1 MLRGFDAQ
9 SSKFLA
15 DMDRLNTR
23 MAGAQRQISSGK
35 RINSV
40 SDAPDD
46 VSVLLATRSELS
58 AVEQAQRNLNLVK
71 TEVDSAEQ
79 VLGLSVSALDRV
91 LSLGA
96 QGASDTMSA
105 DSRHVLSLEIA
116 SILDQLVN
124 FSGTQVNGRHLFAG
138 DLDQATPYSL
148 DTNLLANPINRED
161 LLADADPLNDDADL
175 YEVNQV
181 MLDYQGSTSTR
192 QVQHP
197 RGQRFGLAFT
207 AQEIFDDPDPAK
219 NVFQAV
225 NNLRIAL
232 HLNDRGNIEKAL
244 GQVRGA
250 SEHLTMRQ
258 SSYGAIQNRIAE
270 GLDVAAK
277 QSLALRSQ
285 IASVEDADISSAIL
299 ELTES
304 RYQQEAAY
312 AAEAK
317 RPRTSLFDYLR

>member
-1 MLRGFDAQ
+1 MLRGLDAQ
-9 SSKFLA
+9 SSKFLT
-15 DMDRLNTR
+15 DMDRLTSK
-23 MAGAQRQISSGK
+23 MAEAQRRISSGK

-58 AVEQAQRNLNLVK
+58 SVEQAQRNLSLVK

-79 VLGLSVSALDRV
+79 ILGFSTNALDRV

-96 QGASDTMSA
+96 QGASDTMNA
-105 DSRHVLSLEIA
+105 ESRRILSLEIA
-116 SILDQLVN
+116 SILEQLAN
-124 FSGTQVNGRHLFAG
+124 FAGTQVNGRHIFAG
-138 DLDQATPYSL
+138 DMDQAAPYTV
-148 DTNLLANPINRED
+148 DAQLLARPVTRED

-181 MLDYQGSTSTR
+181 MLPYAGSASTR

-197 RGQRFGLAFT
+197 QGQRFRVAYT
-207 AQEIFDDPDPAK
+207 AQEIFDNPDPAR

-225 NNLRIAL
+225 NNLRVAL
-232 HLNDRGNIEKAL
+232 HLNDRDNIENAL
-244 GQVRGA
+244 GQVRTA
-250 SEHLTMRQ
+250 AEHLTIMQ
-258 SSYGAIQNRIAE
+258 SSYGAVQNRIAE

-277 QSLALRSQ
+277 RSLALKSQ
-285 IASVEDADISSAIL
+285 IATVEDADISAAIL

>member
-1 MLRGFDAQ
+1 MLRGLDAQ
-9 SSKFLA
+9 SRKFLA
-15 DMDRLNTR
+15 DMDRLTAK
-23 MAGAQRQISSGK
+23 MADAQRQISSGK

-79 VLGLSVSALDRV
+79 VLGLSVNALDRV

-96 QGASDTMSA
+96 QGASDTASA
-105 DSRHVLSLEIA
+105 DSRRILSLEIS
-116 SILDQLVN
+116 SILEQLAN
-124 FSGTQVNGRHLFAG
+124 FADTQVNGRHIFAG
-138 DLDQATPYSL
+138 DLDQATPYTI
-148 DTNLLANPINRED
+148 DTDLLAKPITRED
-161 LLADADPLNDDADL
+161 LLADADPFNDAADL

-181 MLDYQGSTSTR
+181 VQPYQGSASTR
-192 QVQHP
+192 EVQHP
-197 RGQRFGLAFT
+197 QGQRFRVAYT
-207 AQEIFDDPDPAK
+207 AQEIFDDPNPAK

-225 NNLRIAL
+225 NNLRVAL
-232 HLNDRGNIEKAL
+232 HLNDSANIESAL
-244 GQVRGA
+244 GQVRSA
-250 SEHLTMRQ
+250 AEHLNIMQ
-258 SSYGAIQNRIAE
+258 SSYGAIQNRITE
-270 GLDVAAK
+270 GLEVAAK
-277 QSLALRSQ
+277 RALALQSQ
-285 IASVEDADISSAIL
+285 IATVEDADISSAIL